1 MEVGMKIKIITNN
14 SKVKSKF
21 SKDWDVDYL
30 DSNYKDVLIK
40 ARDYVHKGYKL
51 LTHPLS
57 GSVKPN
63 ETPYKTILVSKIKE
77 SLDYQSLSIIEKSIE
92 TAEKFHISSKD
103 ISEEILEDFKE
114 IDLSLIENV
123 INKL

>member
-1 MEVGMKIKIITNN
+1 MKVKVITNN
-14 SKVKSKF
+14 SMVYDLF

-30 DSNYKDVLIK
+30 DTSYKGVLRET
-40 ARDYVHKGYKL
+40 RDYIHKGYKL

-63 ETPYKTILVSKIKE
+63 ETPYKTILVSE
-77 SLDYQSLSIIEKSIE
+77 DGNNLNLESLSIIEKSIE
-92 TAEKFHISSKD
+92 STEKFYINSNE
-103 ISEEILEDFKE
+103 INEEVLEDFRE

>member
-1 MEVGMKIKIITNN
+1 MKVKVITNN
-14 SKVKSKF
+14 SMIYDLF

-30 DSNYKDVLIK
+30 DTSYKGVLRET
-40 ARDYVHKGYKL
+40 RDYIHKGYKL

-63 ETPYKTILVSKIKE
+63 ETPYKTILVSE
-77 SLDYQSLSIIEKSIE
+77 DGNNLNLESLSIIEKSIE
-92 TAEKFHISSKD
+92 SAEKFYISSKE
-103 ISEEILEDFKE
+103 ISEEVLEDFRE

>member
-1 MEVGMKIKIITNN
+1 MKVKVITNN
-14 SKVKSKF
+14 SKVYDLF
-21 SKDWDVDYL
+21 SKDWDVYYL
-30 DSNYKDVLIK
+30 DTSYKGVLRET
-40 ARDYVHKGYKL
+40 RDYIHKGYKL

-63 ETPYKTILVSKIKE
+63 ETPYKTILVSE
-77 SLDYQSLSIIEKSIE
+77 DGNNLNLESLSIIEKSIE
-92 TAEKFHISSKD
+92 SAEKFYISSKE
-103 ISEEILEDFKE
+103 ISEEVLEDFRE

>member
-1 MEVGMKIKIITNN
+1 MEVEMKVKVITNN
-14 SKVKSKF
+14 SKVYDLF
-21 SKDWDVDYL
+21 SKDWDVYYL
-30 DSNYKDVLIK
+30 DTSYKGVLRET
-40 ARDYVHKGYKL
+40 RDYIHKGYKL

-63 ETPYKTILVSKIKE
+63 ETPYKTILVSE
-77 SLDYQSLSIIEKSIE
+77 DGNNLNLESLSIIEKSIE
-92 TAEKFHISSKD
+92 SAEKFYISSKE
-103 ISEEILEDFKE
+103 ISEEVLEDFRE

>member
-1 MEVGMKIKIITNN
+1 MKVKVITNN
-14 SKVKSKF
+14 SMVYDLF

-30 DSNYKDVLIK
+30 DTSYKGVLRET
-40 ARDYVHKGYKL
+40 RDYIHKGYKL

-63 ETPYKTILVSKIKE
+63 ETPYKTILVSE
-77 SLDYQSLSIIEKSIE
+77 DGSNLNFQSLSIIEKSIE
-92 TAEKFHISSKD
+92 SAEKFYINSNE
-103 ISEEILEDFKE
+103 INEEVLEDFRE

>member
-1 MEVGMKIKIITNN
+1 MKVKVITNN
-14 SKVKSKF
+14 SKVYDLF
-21 SKDWDVDYL
+21 SKDWDVYYL
-30 DSNYKDVLIK
+30 DTSYKGVLRET
-40 ARDYVHKGYKL
+40 RDYIHKGYKL

-63 ETPYKTILVSKIKE
+63 ETPYKTILVSE
-77 SLDYQSLSIIEKSIE
+77 DGNNLNLESLSIIEKSIE
-92 TAEKFHISSKD
+92 STEKFYINSNE
-103 ISEEILEDFKE
+103 INEEVLEDFRE

>member
-1 MEVGMKIKIITNN
+1 MKVKVITNN
-14 SKVKSKF
+14 SMVYDLF

-30 DSNYKDVLIK
+30 DTSYKGVLRET
-40 ARDYVHKGYKL
+40 RDYIHKGYKL

-63 ETPYKTILVSKIKE
+63 ETPYKTILVSE
-77 SLDYQSLSIIEKSIE
+77 DGNNLNLESLSIIEKSIE
-92 TAEKFHISSKD
+92 SAEKFYISSKE
-103 ISEEILEDFKE
+103 ISEEVLEDFRE

>member
-1 MEVGMKIKIITNN
+1 MKIKIITNN
-14 SKVKSKF
+14 SKVYDLF
-21 SKDWDVDYL
+21 SKDWEVDYI
-30 DSNYKDVLIK
+30 DTSYEGVLIK
-40 ARDYVHKGYKL
+40 TRDYIHKGYKL

-63 ETPYKTILVSKIKE
+63 ETPYKTILVSKDDGQ
-77 SLDYQSLSIIEKSIE
+77 LDFQSLSIIEKSIE
-92 TAEKFHISSKD
+92 STKKFNVSNKQ
-103 ISEEILEDFKE
+103 ISEEILEDFRE